1 MTYFLRISRTPY
13 EEPYHLQLF
22 LEASNGRQ
30 SASLEIYL
38 NADSL
43 SEIANALMAFPRHA
57 SDAYL
62 FEVGSE
68 REEDRWAYYLRFR
81 AFLTDA
87 LGHSALLFRFNNNR
101 ELPYREVAEFCIET
115 DPASINRLGELLK
128 EFSKLQHK
136 TLYWSPEVSSLDT

>member
-1 MTYFLRISRTPY
+1 MTYFLRVTRTPY

-30 SASLEIYL
+30 SASLEIYI

-43 SEIANALMAFPRHA
+43 SEIASALIAFPRHA
-57 SDAYL
+57 SDEYL

-68 REEDRWAYYLRFR
+68 REEDRWAYYWRFR

-101 ELPYREVAEFCIET
+101 ELPYRELAEFCIET
-115 DPASINRLGELLK
+115 DPASINRLGELLMG
-128 EFSKLQHK
+128 FAKLQHK
-136 TLYWSPEVSSLDT
+136 TLYWSPDASNLDT